1 MLVQFL
7 ERRPGFGIFAS
18 LTGLGTSILSWL
30 HAASVVVGFAG
41 AVFGLLAGFYT
52 YRCKKREWERKSA
65 NDKAV

>member
-7 ERRPGFGIFAS
+7 ERRPGFGIVAS

-30 HAASVVVGFAG
+30 HAASVIVGFAG

-52 YRCKKREWERKSA
+52 WRVKKREWERTQP
-65 NDKAV
+65 